1 MEQFN
6 QFIGQNY
13 YTVYDQL
20 QALAQSVNL
29 NTSLVESNL
38 DFNIDIDP
46 TRLKIFVNYESFIIG
61 FKQE

>member
-29 NTSLVESNL
+29 NTSLIESNL
-38 DFNIDIDP
+38 DFNIDVDP
-46 TRLKIFVNYESFIIG
+46 TRLKIFVNHESFIIG